1 MRADRLLTLL
11 LLLQSR
17 GQMTAQQLA
26 KELEVSERTIYRD
39 IDALSSAGVPVYSE
53 RGAGGGFGLLDGY
66 RTRLTG
72 LTDKETRAF
81 FMLSIPAPFVDL
93 GVTQELK
100 AALLKMSA
108 SLSDAQRHTG
118 EFVRQRFMIDPS
130 GWQRSVELVP
140 HLSAI
145 KEALWQDKK
154 LQVTYRLPFETYV
167 TRVIKP
173 YGLVAK
179 AGGWYVVFGRDDY
192 DWTRTLQVSHIV
204 SACVLDES
212 FDRPTSFE
220 LGPYWSEWCAKN
232 EQNRPVYNVT
242 IRAAPELVRDLPRLF
257 GGQVRKI
264 VIEDARCR
272 HADWE
277 VLVLPF
283 ESFESA
289 RSCIL
294 GFGGSA
300 DVLDPQELRSSVIDF
315 AAQVLDFYSD
325 EMA

>member
-11 LLLQSR
+11 LLLQAR

-26 KELEVSERTIYRD
+26 TELEVSERTIYRD
-39 IDALSSAGVPVYSE
+39 IDALSLAGVPVYSE

-72 LTDKETRAF
+72 LTDRETRAF
-81 FMLSIPAPFVDL
+81 FMLSVPEPFLEL

-108 SLSDAQRHTG
+108 SLSDAQRHIG
-118 EFVRQRFMIDPS
+118 EFARQRFIIDQS
-130 GWQRSVELVP
+130 GWERSAELVP

-145 KEALWQDKK
+145 QDALWQNKK
-154 LQVTYRLPFETYV
+154 LQVTYRLPFETHV
-167 TRVIKP
+167 NRVIKP

-179 AGGWYVVFGRDDY
+179 AGAWYVVFGRDDC
-192 DWTRTLQVSHIV
+192 DWTRTLPVSNLL
-204 SACVLDES
+204 SARALDES
-212 FDRPTSFE
+212 FERPTDFQ
-220 LGPYWSEWCAKN
+220 LDLYWSEWSAKN
-232 EQNRPVYNVT
+232 EQNRPIYCVT

-257 GGQVRKI
+257 GGQVRDI
-264 VIEDARCR
+264 AIEDAGGR

-277 VLVLPF
+277 ILMLPF

-289 RSCIL
+289 RSCVL
-294 GFGGSA
+294 GFGRSA
-300 DVLDPQELRSSVIDF
+300 EVLHPDELRLSVIDF
-315 AAQVLDFYSD
+315 AAQVLDFYSYK
-325 EMA
+325 AA